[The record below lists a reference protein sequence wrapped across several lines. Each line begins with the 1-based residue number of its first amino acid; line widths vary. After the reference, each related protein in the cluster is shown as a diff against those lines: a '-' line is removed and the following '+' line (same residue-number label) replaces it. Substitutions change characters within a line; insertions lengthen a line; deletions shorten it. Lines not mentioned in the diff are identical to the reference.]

1 MVQLIGD
8 RVFGARFS
16 EQYHSYRLRQ
26 MTDFRRLDVCER
38 AHALTLDLYRAT
50 ARFPTEERFGLVS
63 QIRRAGVSIGA
74 NLAEGSGRGGR
85 DFARYIGIALGSS
98 NELEYLLRV
107 GYDLTYLRATS
118 YQERATEVS
127 RMLAG
132 LRRSVIR

>member
-1 MVQLIGD
+1 
-8 RVFGARFS
+8 
-16 EQYHSYRLRQ
+16 

-38 AHALTLDLYRAT
+38 AHALTIELYRAT
-50 ARFPTEERFGLVS
+50 ARFPAEERFGLVG

-74 NLAEGSGRGGR
+74 NLAEGSGRGGK
-85 DFARYIGIALGSS
+85 DFARCIAIALGSS

-118 YQERATEVS
+118 YQERGTEVS

-132 LRRSVIR
+132 LRRSVTR

>member
-1 MVQLIGD
+1 
-8 RVFGARFS
+8 
-16 EQYHSYRLRQ
+16 

-50 ARFPTEERFGLVS
+50 ARFPTEGRFGLVG

-118 YQERATEVS
+118 YHERATEVS